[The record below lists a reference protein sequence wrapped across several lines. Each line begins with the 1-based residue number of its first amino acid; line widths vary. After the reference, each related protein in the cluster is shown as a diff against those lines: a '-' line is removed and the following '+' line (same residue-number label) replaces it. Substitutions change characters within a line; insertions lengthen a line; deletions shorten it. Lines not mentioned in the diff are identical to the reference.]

1 MVKLNSIILILD
13 SQLERL
19 FLNFQ
24 EVIFLNKIKVLIVD
38 DEKLIRKGLNIILSS
53 YDDLEIVG
61 DASNGYEALE
71 FCKTNDVDIVLMD
84 IRMKVCDG
92 VLGTR
97 LIKEYDSSIALL
109 ILTTFNDDEY
119 IEDAMKFG
127 ASGYLLKDSSDEV
140 LHEGIRSSFLEI
152 LYLIKVWLKNYVPSK
167 TIEQKHISDMYNLTE
182 KEISIIRLIAN
193 GLNNKEIS
201 QELFLSE
208 GTIKNNI
215 TNILG
220 KLELR
225 DRTQLVIFAFK
236 NKIVI

>member
-1 MVKLNSIILILD
+1 MS
-13 SQLERL
+13 
-19 FLNFQ
+19 
-24 EVIFLNKIKVLIVD
+24 KIKVLIVD
-38 DEKLIRKGLNIILSS
+38 DEKLIRKGLKIILSS
-53 YDDLEIVG
+53 YDDLEIIG

-71 FCKTNDVDIVLMD
+71 FCKSNDVDVVLMD
-84 IRMKVCDG
+84 IRMNICDG

-97 LIKEYDSSIALL
+97 LIKEYDESIALL

-119 IEDAMKFG
+119 IKDAMKFG

-140 LHEGIRSSFLEI
+140 LHEGIRSSFFGNIVLD
-152 LYLIKVWLKNYVPSK
+152 KNVAEKIMSAEK
-167 TIEQKHISDMYNLTE
+167 TVEHEHISNIYNLTE
-182 KEISIIRLIAN
+182 KEISIIKLIAH
-193 GLNNKEIS
+193 GLSNKEIS

-225 DRTQLVIFAFK
+225 DRTQLAIFAFK

>member
-1 MVKLNSIILILD
+1 
-13 SQLERL
+13 
-19 FLNFQ
+19 
-24 EVIFLNKIKVLIVD
+24 
-38 DEKLIRKGLNIILSS
+38 
-53 YDDLEIVG
+53 
-61 DASNGYEALE
+61 
-71 FCKTNDVDIVLMD
+71 DVDIVLMD

-97 LIKEYDSSIALL
+97 LIKEYNNSITLL

-119 IEDAMKFG
+119 IKDAMKFG

-140 LHEGIRSSFLEI
+140 LHEGIRSSFFGNIVLDKSVAEKI
-152 LYLIKVWLKNYVPSK
+152 MTSEKTVKQEHLY
-167 TIEQKHISDMYNLTE
+167 DMYNLTE

-215 TNILG
+215 TNILA

-225 DRTQLVIFAFK
+225 DRTQLAIFAFK
-236 NKIVI
+236 NKIVIE

>member
-1 MVKLNSIILILD
+1 MS
-13 SQLERL
+13 
-19 FLNFQ
+19 
-24 EVIFLNKIKVLIVD
+24 KIKVLIVD
-38 DEKLIRKGLNIILSS
+38 DEKLIRKGLKIILSS
-53 YDDLEIVG
+53 YDDLEIIG

-71 FCKTNDVDIVLMD
+71 FCKSNDVDVVLMD
-84 IRMKVCDG
+84 IRMNICDG

-97 LIKEYDSSIALL
+97 LIKEYDDSIALL

-119 IEDAMKFG
+119 IKDAMKFG

-140 LHEGIRSSFLEI
+140 LHEGIRSSFFGNVVLDKSVAEKI
-152 LYLIKVWLKNYVPSK
+152 MSAEK
-167 TIEQKHISDMYNLTE
+167 TVEYEHISNIYNLTE
-182 KEISIIRLIAN
+182 KEISIIKLIAD
-193 GLNNKEIS
+193 GLSNKEIS

-225 DRTQLVIFAFK
+225 DRTQLAIFAFK